1 MSSQNNLP
9 RSESVYG
16 ALKPEIMRSFNQAA
30 SSYDNAAL
38 LQNVIGERLLERL
51 DLVKIDPKTI
61 LDLGSATGVYST
73 ALQKRYKSASV
84 IGADIA
90 WNMGAYAL
98 KQRKWF
104 AKQRYICADAEALP
118 FKDKSFDLVFSNLML
133 YWVNDPDKLF
143 YEMQRILKPGG
154 LIVFTTFGPD
164 TLKEMRQSWAE
175 VDNQVHVNRFMDM
188 HDVGDSL
195 SKSGFEGVVMD
206 NENITLN
213 YDQLADL
220 HQDLKKLGEV
230 NINNGRHTGLM
241 GKARWKSY
249 LDAYQQFTTAEGELP
264 ASWEVIYGHAWST
277 DKMVPLSTNNADFLG
292 DIKITAL

>member
-1 MSSQNNLP
+1 MSPQSRSP
-9 RSESVYG
+9 RPKSVYG
-16 ALKPEIMRSFNQAA
+16 ALKTEIIRSFNKAA
-30 SSYDNAAL
+30 SSYDNSAL

-51 DLVKIDPKTI
+51 DLVKIDPEAI

-84 IGADIA
+84 IGADLA
-90 WNMGAYAL
+90 WNMSSYAL

-104 AKQRYICADAEALP
+104 AKQRYICADGESLP

-143 YEMQRILKPGG
+143 SEMQRILKPGG

-164 TLKEMRQSWAE
+164 TLKEMRQSWE
-175 VDNQVHVNRFMDM
+175 LVDNLVHVNRFMDM

-195 SKSGFEGVVMD
+195 TKSGFEGVVMD
-206 NENITLN
+206 NENITVN

-230 NINNGRHTGLM
+230 NINFGRHLGLM
-241 GKARWKSY
+241 GKARWNSY
-249 LDAYQQFTTAEGELP
+249 LDAYEKLTTTEGEFP

-277 DKMVPLSTNNADFLG
+277 DRIIPLNTKNSEFFS
-292 DIKITAL
+292 DIKIKTL